1 MGLNDDYKILLPYY
15 FELVSSP
22 FHANDGDTWDF
33 KDCKVILKSE
43 YFNFSKINGIVKTTI
58 KNKDL
63 SQNKLFHLDENQF
76 NWLSIT
82 NELEANAIPSL
93 LPPDWKLSDGE
104 FAKYFTNLLIKK
116 ENIDEVLSMYGKLQS
131 TLYSKFELFN
141 MFKNIISN
149 EFILNNEKPLD
160 AITGI
165 EISAIF
171 GNDNYDLILFTNDKK
186 EIAINNLTLFSQN
199 EKTSLIKIEI

>member
-1 MGLNDDYKILLPYY
+1 MGLNDDYKILLLYY

-22 FHANDGDTWDF
+22 FHANDGDTGDF

-58 KNKDL
+58 KNKYL

-82 NELEANAIPSL
+82 NKLEVNAIPLL

-165 EISAIF
+165 EISGIF
-171 GNDNYDLILFTNDKK
+171 GNGNYNLSLLTNTNQEIL
-186 EIAINNLTLFSQN
+186 INNVNLFSQD
-199 EKTSLIKIEI
+199 EKISLVKIEI

>member
-1 MGLNDDYKILLPYY
+1 
-15 FELVSSP
+15 
-22 FHANDGDTWDF
+22 
-33 KDCKVILKSE
+33 
-43 YFNFSKINGIVKTTI
+43 
-58 KNKDL
+58 
-63 SQNKLFHLDENQF
+63 
-76 NWLSIT
+76 
-82 NELEANAIPSL
+82 
-93 LPPDWKLSDGE
+93 
-104 FAKYFTNLLIKK
+104 LIKK

-165 EISAIF
+165 EISGIF
-171 GNDNYDLILFTNDKK
+171 GNGNYDLILFTNDKK

>member
-1 MGLNDDYKILLPYY
+1 
-15 FELVSSP
+15 
-22 FHANDGDTWDF
+22 
-33 KDCKVILKSE
+33 
-43 YFNFSKINGIVKTTI
+43 
-58 KNKDL
+58 
-63 SQNKLFHLDENQF
+63 
-76 NWLSIT
+76 
-82 NELEANAIPSL
+82 
-93 LPPDWKLSDGE
+93 
-104 FAKYFTNLLIKK
+104 
-116 ENIDEVLSMYGKLQS
+116 MYGKLQS